1 MLTNSRTDTDPDS
14 PRLKEMINDFY
25 DEYEMPD
32 TENPLFFA
40 NAGSGGIY
48 VKNWN
53 ALKRQL

>member
-40 NAGSGGIY
+40 NVGSGEIY
-48 VKNWN
+48 VRK
-53 ALKRQL
+53 L